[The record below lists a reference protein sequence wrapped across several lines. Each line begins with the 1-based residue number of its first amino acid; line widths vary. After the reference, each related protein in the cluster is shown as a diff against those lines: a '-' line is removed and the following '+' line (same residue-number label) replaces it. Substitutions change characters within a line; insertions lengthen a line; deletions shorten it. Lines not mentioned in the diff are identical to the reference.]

1 MKHALVGWLSIS
13 LLLLLAG
20 QSALAQTPEPDSAAL
35 VPTQPARLELPF
47 TQYNSDMHVLAIPE
61 DSSVVMLV
69 EKEVPTSSRTSY
81 SFQKL
86 DHILQSLGTR
96 KLDVPIE
103 YEFERMSAEG
113 TAVYALF
120 QSTYAPE
127 RLLIAALDGRTGDV
141 RLLKF
146 DTKVTRDVLDLK
158 ALAGNLFVTVMLEQH
173 MTVVLL
179 DLAAGKHQILPAVYE
194 PLTTELTFLTDS
206 ATKRA
211 EVIMRQSN
219 GVKSRL
225 QLKQLSAEG
234 TLLNSEFVQTES
246 ERSLITA
253 QVSLGDSADR
263 MLAGTYTLRD
273 TRYSQGIFSADLTAG
288 TTPTG
293 VRQSLRFYDFTRLK
307 HFFDYL
313 KPARAARIRQRSEE
327 RRAANR
333 ELPLRYRL
341 LVHDM
346 LPVQNGYVLVA
357 EIYYPRYRNDS
368 YGMAMAGTRYRQFD
382 GYHSTHAIVC
392 GFDRR
397 GNLLWDNTFVLK
409 EVETYDLTETVRLR
423 PLADGQ
429 RLIMAYLKEDEIR
442 YKVIDRAVASSND
455 LVVPL
460 RTAQPDSKEKLSSTS
475 QEGLLAWYG
484 GNFLAFGYQTVRT
497 PRSASRDIFFLSTIS
512 FDQAS
517 AKE

>member
-1 MKHALVGWLSIS
+1 MKQALFGWLG
-13 LLLLLAG
+13 LVLLLLAG
-20 QSALAQTPEPDSAAL
+20 HTTHAQAPEPTPI
-35 VPTQPARLELPF
+35 VPAQPYRLEFPF
-47 TQYNSDMHVLAIPE
+47 SQYNSDVHLLAIPE

-69 EKEVPTSSRTSY
+69 EEDNFGSSRTSY
-81 SFQKL
+81 KFQKL
-86 DHILQSLGTR
+86 DHRLQSLGSR
-96 KLDVPIE
+96 KLDIPIE
-103 YEFERMSAEG
+103 YEFERMSAEA

-120 QSTYAPE
+120 QSRYAPE
-127 RLLIAALDGRTGDV
+127 RLMVAALDGRSGDI
-141 RLLKF
+141 RLVKF
-146 DTKVTRDVLDLK
+146 DTRVTRDVLDLK
-158 ALAGNLFVTVMLEQH
+158 ALAGNLFVTVLVQQH

-179 DLAAGKHQILPAVYE
+179 DLATGKHQILPSVYE

-219 GVKSRL
+219 GFKSRL

-246 ERSLITA
+246 ARSLITA

-313 KPARAARIRQRSEE
+313 KPARAARIRQRSEL
-327 RRAANR
+327 RRASNR

-341 LVHDM
+341 LVHD
-346 LPVQNGYVLVA
+346 LVPFQGGYVLVA

-368 YGMAMAGTRYRQFD
+368 YGFAWIGSQYRRQFD

-409 EVETYDLTETVRLR
+409 NVESYELAETVRLR
-423 PLADGQ
+423 PLPDGQ
-429 RLIMAYLKEDEIR
+429 RLVMTYLNEETIR
-442 YKVIDRAVASSND
+442 YKIIDRALASPND
-455 LVVPL
+455 LEVPL
-460 RTAQPDSKEKLSSTS
+460 QPARADAKEKLSSTDQS
-475 QEGLLAWYG
+475 GLLAWYG
-484 GNFLAFGYQTVRT
+484 SRFLAYGYQHVRSQHG
-497 PRSASRDIFFLSTIS
+497 PDRDVFFINVVS
-512 FDQAS
+512 FDQ
-517 AKE
+517 

>member
-1 MKHALVGWLSIS
+1 MKNIIVGGLGMMALVI
-13 LLLLLAG
+13 AG
-20 QSALAQTPEPDSAAL
+20 QPVLAQEPETSI
-35 VPTQPARLELPF
+35 VPSQPARLELPF
-47 TQYNSDMHVLAIPE
+47 TQYDTDVHVLAIPE

-69 EKEVPTSSRTSY
+69 EKDVFIGSRTSY
-81 SFQKL
+81 TFHKF
-86 DHILQSLGTR
+86 DHQLKDLGTR
-96 KLDVPIE
+96 NVEIPIE
-103 YEFERMSAEG
+103 YEFKLMSAEA

-120 QSTYAPE
+120 QSRYAPE
-127 RLLIAALDGRTGDV
+127 RLLVAGLDGRTGDV
-141 RLLKF
+141 ALIKF
-146 DTKVTRDVLDLK
+146 DTEMTRDVLDQK
-158 ALAGNLFVTVMLEQH
+158 VLAGNLFVTVLLDQH
-173 MTVVLL
+173 MTVVKL
-179 DLAAGKHQILPAVYE
+179 DMKAGKHQLLPSVYE

-234 TLLNSEFVQTES
+234 ELLNSEFVQTES

-253 QVSLGDSADR
+253 QVSLGDSSDR

-273 TRYSQGIFSADLTAG
+273 PRYSQGIFSADLTAG

-313 KPARAARIRQRSEE
+313 KPARAARIRQRSQE

-341 LVHDM
+341 LVHDLM
-346 LPVQNGYVLVA
+346 PFQNGYVLVA
-357 EIYYPRYRNDS
+357 EVYYPRYRSDS
-368 YGMAMAGTRYRQFD
+368 YGPGMVGTRYRQFD
-382 GYHSTHAIVC
+382 GYHTTHAIVC

-409 EVETYDLTETVRLR
+409 DVESYELEETVRLR
-423 PLADGQ
+423 PMPDGQ
-429 RLIMAYLKEDEIR
+429 RLVMTYLEEENIH
-442 YKVIDRAVASSND
+442 YKIIDRSLPTPND

-460 RTAQPDSKEKLSSTS
+460 QPANPDVKEKLGSTNY
-475 QEGLLAWYG
+475 EGMQAWYG
-484 GNFLAFGYQTVRT
+484 SRFLAFGYQYVRT
-497 PRSASRDIFFLSTIS
+497 PRGGGRDVFFLNTVA
-512 FDQAS
+512 FD
-517 AKE
+517 